1 MLVRSPVCADGLS
14 FGTFR
19 LLTVMMEEKCIVAVG
34 DEMLLELLVSSSRKI
49 SPMLRSNSKE
59 EGALVIM
66 VGKHNTKRHVKKV

>member
-1 MLVRSPVCADGLS
+1 
-14 FGTFR
+14 
-19 LLTVMMEEKCIVAVG
+19 MMEEKCIVAVG